1 MPFCFLEKIMPI
13 TREDVLKIA
22 ELSRLELTNEEADAF
37 TEQLGS
43 ILNHIDKLNEL
54 DTSNVEPMSHSTT
67 ASGDSDYTR
76 RDDIV
81 QPCLGQQTA
90 VANAPDTTDGYFKVP
105 KVIGG

>member
-1 MPFCFLEKIMPI
+1 MPI

-22 ELSRLELTNEEADAF
+22 ELSRLELTGDEVDAF

-54 DTSNVEPMSHSTT
+54 DTSNVEPLSPTT
-67 ASGDSDYTR
+67 ASGDNDYTR

-81 QPCLGQQTA
+81 EPSLGQQTA
-90 VANAPDTTDGYFKVP
+90 VANAPDTSDGYFKVP